1 MFALCMFTS
10 CKHNKI
16 VSLWP
21 HVTVFLLL
29 INCTCTQV
37 ENITWC
43 QHEYLQP
50 TNVVESL
57 CSMKHTAV
65 SRQSPGKSHLL
76 DDNTRTSVHYQLYQV
91 PPQNSPITQYL
102 MTLKMMVCHTG
113 GKIGWKAWSP
123 CYGQWSAQTRVRSMI
138 NCTSISTQQGDLAK
152 TALNN
157 YFSPKKNAIVL
168 LYQVLIRQ
176 KPKESMDRFYM
187 KVREKMDALELT
199 KMSPQQIEELLIV
212 AVLVVFS

>member
-1 MFALCMFTS
+1 
-10 CKHNKI
+10 
-16 VSLWP
+16 
-21 HVTVFLLL
+21 
-29 INCTCTQV
+29 
-37 ENITWC
+37 
-43 QHEYLQP
+43 
-50 TNVVESL
+50 
-57 CSMKHTAV
+57 
-65 SRQSPGKSHLL
+65 
-76 DDNTRTSVHYQLYQV
+76 
-91 PPQNSPITQYL
+91 
-102 MTLKMMVCHTG
+102 
-113 GKIGWKAWSP
+113 
-123 CYGQWSAQTRVRSMI
+123 MI